1 MLETLRTDILIIGS
15 GGAGLFAALYAKK
28 ANPDLDITIAVK
40 GLVGKSGCTRMVQG
54 GYNVALNSDD
64 SIERHF
70 MDTIVG
76 GKWLPHQD
84 LAWALVNGAVKRI
97 HELENEYGCYF
108 DRNSDGSLHQKA
120 FAGQSFDRTVHK
132 GDLTGIEIIN
142 RLAEQVWAQDINQLE
157 EHRAVAFIPAK
168 DGSGIAGVLLI
179 DMRTGTFRF
188 VQAKTILLGAGGG
201 PSMYRYHTPS
211 GDKSCDG
218 MAMALRCGLK
228 LRDMEMVQFHPTGI
242 LAGNDTRMTGT
253 ILEEGLRGSGGYLL
267 NGAGERFMFN
277 YHPHGERATRDIV
290 SRAMYQEVRAG
301 RGTPG
306 GGIHIRMAHLGPEKV
321 AKQFKGMV
329 KRCADCGFDLAG
341 GNVEVLPTAHYM
353 MGGIVFETDCRTA
366 LEGLFVAGEDSGGVH
381 GANRLGGNGV
391 ANSTVFGGVA
401 GEEMAKAIAKGA
413 DWREP
418 DASVIEHGVGHC
430 LKPFA
435 QKSGDLNPIRET
447 LLDLMWEK
455 AGIIRDKQLLD
466 ECLTELIALGE
477 KLSATGLVDSTRG
490 FNLTWHDWLNLE
502 SQILVSK
509 TIVLAALAREDSR
522 GAHYST
528 DHPETGELETTRFTT
543 IEMDDAGA
551 LKTGSQ
557 QVKFTIVKPGES
569 LIEGEAGAPPTS
581 FEEAK

>member
-1 MLETLRTDILIIGS
+1 M
-15 GGAGLFAALYAKK
+15 
-28 ANPDLDITIAVK
+28 
-40 GLVGKSGCTRMVQG
+40 
-54 GYNVALNSDD
+54 
-64 SIERHF
+64 
-70 MDTIVG
+70 
-76 GKWLPHQD
+76 
-84 LAWALVNGAVKRI
+84 
-97 HELENEYGCYF
+97 
-108 DRNSDGSLHQKA
+108 
-120 FAGQSFDRTVHK
+120 
-132 GDLTGIEIIN
+132 
-142 RLAEQVWAQDINQLE
+142 
-157 EHRAVAFIPAK
+157 
-168 DGSGIAGVLLI
+168 
-179 DMRTGTFRF
+179 
-188 VQAKTILLGAGGG
+188 
-201 PSMYRYHTPS
+201 
-211 GDKSCDG
+211 
-218 MAMALRCGLK
+218 
-228 LRDMEMVQFHPTGI
+228 
-242 LAGNDTRMTGT
+242 
-253 ILEEGLRGSGGYLL
+253 
-267 NGAGERFMFN
+267 
-277 YHPHGERATRDIV
+277 
-290 SRAMYQEVRAG
+290 
-301 RGTPG
+301 
-306 GGIHIRMAHLGPEKV
+306 
-321 AKQFKGMV
+321 
-329 KRCADCGFDLAG
+329 
-341 GNVEVLPTAHYM
+341 
-353 MGGIVFETDCRTA
+353 
-366 LEGLFVAGEDSGGVH
+366 H

-435 QKSGDLNPIRET
+435 QKSGDLNSIRET

-522 GAHYST
+522 GAHYRT